1 MAPALK
7 KVSRSA
13 GSVET
18 DGIAEPGRVLDPDL
32 VEAQGLQR
40 VGRFHRIAGFL
51 PALDAVVEDADLL
64 RAEVPQ
70 CEAAEGYALTVDLA
84 TQTVTRP
91 DGVLLG
97 LSTDVTYVPDAACEA
112 ATRVAVA
119 VADAWGHPT
128 LSRVLGGRDLRA
140 LVDCRAVRR
149 ARAAPAW
156 RRS

>member
-64 RAEVPQ
+64 RAEVLL
-70 CEAAEGYALTVDLA
+70 CEAAEVDI
-84 TQTVTRP
+84 
-91 DGVLLG
+91 G
-97 LSTDVTYVPDAACEA
+97 
-112 ATRVAVA
+112 VAV
-119 VADAWGHPT
+119 VGIDDDCP
-128 LSRVLGGRDLRA
+128 SRVDAGVAEDIF
-140 LVDCRAVRR
+140 D
-149 ARAAPAW
+149 
-156 RRS
+156 